1 MADIF
6 GIFGAWGKSLMNNWW
21 IIAIIVLVF
30 LFLIIIILIIRDKKV
45 FLYPVRIFRVR
56 ENNKCLEVNYKG
68 GYIGRRNSAP
78 FFQIKTGRWPWQR
91 VNLTTTPNP
100 KYLDEQNRV
109 YYKQIDINTYIQL
122 QRTLGLTDVNYSP
135 VECDVKY
142 AAVLDILRIKS
153 ILKTESTLAKV
164 APYIAL
170 ILLFIA
176 AIVGWWMVMNAKC
189 PV

>member
-6 GIFGAWGKSLMNNWW
+6 SIFGEWGKSLMNNWW
-21 IIAIIVLVF
+21 IIAIVVIALLLVI
-30 LFLIIIILIIRDKKV
+30 LVIIIIRDKKV
-45 FLYPVRIFRVR
+45 FQYPVRIFRIR
-56 ENNKCLEVNYKG
+56 ENGKCLEANYKG
-68 GYIGRRNSAP
+68 GYIGRKNSAP
-78 FFQIKTGRWPWQR
+78 FFQIKTGKWPWQKI
-91 VNLTTTPNP
+91 NLTTTPNP

-122 QRTLGLTDVNYSP
+122 QRTLGSDIDYSP

-142 AAVLDILRIKS
+142 AAVLDIHRIRN
-153 ILKTESTLAKV
+153 ILKTESTLAKI